1 MIICMYLATL
11 TIFSGSKDKT
21 EKEGRREYG
30 TEERKEKEELRKL
43 DNSRRRRKNG
53 RTKKGN

>member
-1 MIICMYLATL
+1 MYLATL

-43 DNSRRRRKNG
+43 DNSRKRRKNG
-53 RTKKGN
+53 RTEKGN